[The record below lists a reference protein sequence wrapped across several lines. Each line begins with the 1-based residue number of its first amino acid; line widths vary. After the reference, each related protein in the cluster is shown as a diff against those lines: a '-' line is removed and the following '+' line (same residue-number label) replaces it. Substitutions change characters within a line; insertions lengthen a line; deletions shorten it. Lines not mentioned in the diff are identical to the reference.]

1 MKLND
6 GHLGVM
12 QDDLFRAEYEARIND
27 LKFEFVK
34 YQCEASLLLLERYQ
48 RRLGQRGAFEH

>member
-12 QDDLFRAEYEARIND
+12 QDDLFRAEYEARIGD

-34 YQCEASLLLLERYQ
+34 YQRQTSPARLESYRRGVAST
-48 RRLGQRGAFEH
+48 A